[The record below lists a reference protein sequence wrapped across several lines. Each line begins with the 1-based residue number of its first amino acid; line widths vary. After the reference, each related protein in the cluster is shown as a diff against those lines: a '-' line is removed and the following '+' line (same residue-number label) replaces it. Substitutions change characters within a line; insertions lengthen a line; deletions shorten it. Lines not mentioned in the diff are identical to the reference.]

1 MKKIPNNSLT
11 VILMSALMLITG
23 TVLLM
28 MMKIH
33 SNMNDIIIETTEL
46 ELAEKFPLDSE
57 DRLQLIENSD
67 MRLRYHDSALM
78 SLSYFIAI
86 IGAVLTFAAF
96 YIQYV
101 FNKRQKKDLSQERME
116 NQTFHLLDVLRT
128 MCQNTFIANVGK
140 GKVAFHYMFYE
151 YKALYCRILDKGIVK
166 SSDPKAINRIVFSI
180 FIDGVSRSAD
190 IKLPKG
196 CCATDGLKGLR
207 DELLEAQRES
217 EENPAADKGVRYIM
231 DYRGKGIKYFD
242 GHRIRLVTYFKY
254 MTLIL
259 KHISGCSED
268 DYANNIDMSSYFV
281 GETTEHELGLFYAW
295 LSTLND
301 DRSAIRAEVSRMLRE
316 SENYER
322 FMFDNPDFIAR

>member
-1 MKKIPNNSLT
+1 
-11 VILMSALMLITG
+11 
-23 TVLLM
+23 
-28 MMKIH
+28 
-33 SNMNDIIIETTEL
+33 
-46 ELAEKFPLDSE
+46 
-57 DRLQLIENSD
+57 
-67 MRLRYHDSALM
+67 
-78 SLSYFIAI
+78 
-86 IGAVLTFAAF
+86 
-96 YIQYV
+96 
-101 FNKRQKKDLSQERME
+101 
-116 NQTFHLLDVLRT
+116 
-128 MCQNTFIANVGK
+128 
-140 GKVAFHYMFYE
+140 
-151 YKALYCRILDKGIVK
+151 
-166 SSDPKAINRIVFSI
+166 
-180 FIDGVSRSAD
+180 
-190 IKLPKG
+190 
-196 CCATDGLKGLR
+196 
-207 DELLEAQRES
+207 
-217 EENPAADKGVRYIM
+217 M